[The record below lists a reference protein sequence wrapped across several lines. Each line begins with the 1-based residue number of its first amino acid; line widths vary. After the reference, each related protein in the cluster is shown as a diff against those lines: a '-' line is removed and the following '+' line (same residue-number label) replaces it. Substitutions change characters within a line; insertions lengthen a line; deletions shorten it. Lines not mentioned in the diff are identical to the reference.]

1 MNTEPD
7 PEGAGL
13 IDLSLNSQDSKNKHD
28 ADDDIQD
35 WSILNKM
42 NKSKRSKNVPK
53 RGEKDFEP
61 ILKSTGDE
69 STNAVSQ
76 QISDYDIEALNNSRN
91 SMFDALVKK
100 RGFVSPVEN
109 LTSSTIY
116 LDLKNGNACFMLKP
130 KGKFL
135 ESMGKID
142 KEGTCHFNF
151 EEALYLVERGTS
163 ICKIFDK
170 ERGEEYYNKLPPVSL
185 QSMYTMLIKEPKEI
199 NNYLVYSILKRN
211 GYVVN
216 RHVKEFEETLPQ
228 QNPIKHE
235 PMQSFF
241 GKLKQVVSSFL
252 QKIFSPIYYSYS
264 SLFAI
269 IRLYLIP
276 QGGLA
281 RFNNSND
288 MSVSEN
294 YDLVFDVWKPSS
306 NYKKRNPPLPDY
318 QIAVINSITGF
329 PKSSA
334 IQQLI
339 NKSLTTPVDP
349 DAKTKGSIINKV
361 QTNGK
366 KVTFAI
372 VDDGLVN
379 FILLEGCDFGKAG
392 AVWKDEWFLGGP
404 ASKKHHKKRKGDGK
418 KKKSHKSK

>member
-7 PEGAGL
+7 TEGAGL
-13 IDLSLNSQDSKNKHD
+13 LDLTSNSQDSKNKHD
-28 ADDDIQD
+28 VDDDIQD
-35 WSILNKM
+35 WSILNKT
-42 NKSKRSKNVPK
+42 NKSKKSKKIPK

-61 ILKSTGDE
+61 ILKSTGEE
-69 STNAVSQ
+69 STEAAKQ

-116 LDLKNGNACFMLKP
+116 LDLNNGNACFMLKP

-135 ESMGKID
+135 ESMGRID

-170 ERGEEYYNKLPPVSL
+170 ERGEDYYNKLPPVSL

-216 RHVKEFEETLPQ
+216 RHTKEFEETLAK
-228 QNPIKHE
+228 QNRIKSEPI
-235 PMQSFF
+235 QSFF
-241 GKLKQVVSSFL
+241 GKLKQAVSSFF

-269 IRLYLIP
+269 IRSYLIP

-281 RFNNSND
+281 RFNISKNI
-288 MSVSEN
+288 SVSEN

-306 NYKKRNPPLPDY
+306 NYKKRNSPLPDY
-318 QIAVINSITGF
+318 QIVVINSITGF
-329 PKSSA
+329 PNSSS

-339 NKSLTTPVDP
+339 NKSLTASVDS
-349 DAKTKGSIINKV
+349 DAKTKDSIVNKV
-361 QTNGK
+361 QANSK

-379 FILLEGCDFGKAG
+379 FIMLEGADFENAG
-392 AVWKDEWFLGGP
+392 AVWKDEWFLGDT
-404 ASKKHHKKRKGDGK
+404 ASKKHHKKKKGDGK
-418 KKKSHKSK
+418 KKKES